1 MTVCRRVS
9 DWIEDLVLVDG
20 QRDIGA
26 ECWVPLLTSYVEK
39 LGSFVLRKARWTS
52 PWHRI
57 ELDFCIAYYG
67 RTRDF
72 QFDGLPALWMKIHRC
87 FSNADWCDATNWFI
101 KYVYLL
107 NIVSVKWHLIM
118 AMCQNI
124 SSTLSRYNLLNIWIC
139 NLYSLIVNVILISLL
154 LFFLHNILLCL

>member
-1 MTVCRRVS
+1 MNSNDGTVCRRVS

-26 ECWVPLLTSYVEK
+26 ECWVALLTSYVEK

-57 ELDFCIAYYG
+57 ELDFFP
-67 RTRDF
+67 RDF

-107 NIVSVKWHLIM
+107 NIVSVKQHLIM

-124 SSTLSRYNLLNIWIC
+124 FSTLSWYNLLNIWIC
-139 NLYSLIVNVILISLL
+139 NLCSLIVDIILISSL
-154 LFFLHNILLCL
+154 LFLLHNILLCL